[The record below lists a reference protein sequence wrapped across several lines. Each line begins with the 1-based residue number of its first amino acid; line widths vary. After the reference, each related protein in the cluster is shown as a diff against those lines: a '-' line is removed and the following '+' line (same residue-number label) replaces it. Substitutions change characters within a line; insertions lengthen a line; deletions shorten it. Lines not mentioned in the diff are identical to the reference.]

1 MDEDY
6 PVTLLRRMLEIYSPS
21 GHEKEMTG
29 FLAGEMKSLGY
40 DVDVDEVGNVLGR
53 IGTGIPKV
61 LLCGHMDTVEGFI
74 EVKSKGKV
82 IFGRGAVDAK
92 SSLAAFICG
101 AKRYV
106 ELGGKGT
113 ISVLAVVDE
122 EGKSKGMKHYLART
136 DERFDFAVF
145 GEPSGAYSITIGYK
159 GRIVFA
165 VECTTAP
172 GHASAPQLFENAI
185 YVAIRLIDK
194 LRSMEAEWEKA
205 GEIFDMPTMCVTLI
219 NGGSQDN
226 TVPGRCEF
234 SVDVRVPPSR
244 EVGDLKGRI
253 AAIIDSFKQ
262 GEGRAAIRYDFKDE
276 NMPFVE
282 SEGSIM
288 VKAFRDS
295 IRAVKGKECKLVK
308 KTGTSD
314 VNEFVKKF
322 KIPTVVYGP
331 GNSRLDHTPNENVS
345 IEEYKDSIEVIARAL
360 MNLSQG

>member
-6 PVTLLRRMLEIYSPS
+6 PVTLLSRMLEIYSPS
-21 GHEKEMTG
+21 GHEKEMSE
-29 FLAGEMKSLGY
+29 FLAGEMKRLGY
-40 DVDVDEVGNVLGR
+40 DVEVDEVGNVLGR
-53 IGTGIPKV
+53 VGSGLPKV

-74 EVKSKGKV
+74 EVKRRGKV

-122 EGKSKGMKHYLART
+122 EGKSEGMKHYLSRT
-136 DERFDFAVF
+136 SETFDFAVF
-145 GEPSGAYSITIGYK
+145 GEPSGAYSVTIGYK
-159 GRIVFA
+159 GRIVFS

-172 GHASAPQLFENAI
+172 GHASAPQLFENSI

-194 LRSMEAEWEKA
+194 LRSMEAEWERV

-226 TVPGRCEF
+226 TIPGRCEF

-244 EVGDLKGRI
+244 DVYDLKGRI
-253 AAIIDSFKQ
+253 AGVIEDFKV
-262 GEGRAAIRYDFKDE
+262 GEKRATIRYDFKDE

-282 SEGSIM
+282 SEDSVM
-288 VKAFRDS
+288 VRAFRDS
-295 IRAVKGKECKLVK
+295 IMAVKGRECKLIK

-322 KIPTVVYGP
+322 RIPTVVYGP
-331 GNSRLDHTPNENVS
+331 GNSRLDHTPNENIS
-345 IEEYKDSIEVIARAL
+345 IEEYGDSIEVIARAL